1 MAQRLRLSAAE
12 QRRLADLAPPWP
24 LDPAANAKARRLAL
38 YRLGRNDE
46 ALTWFDRSIA
56 VFTQPDG
63 DYEASDDAVR
73 EARAEGLAHKGEVLW
88 KLGRADEAHDCF
100 KQGLAISPQNDV
112 LKATLARLAVTLPTA
127 DAK

>member
-1 MAQRLRLSAAE
+1 MSMIDAYLAQHPNDPFA
-12 QRRLADLAPPWP
+12 
-24 LDPAANAKARRLAL
+24 LDSKGWAL

-56 VFTQPDG
+56 VFTQRDG

-88 KLGRADEAHDCF
+88 KLGRADEAQDCF